1 METQKYN
8 GWTNYA
14 TWLTALHIDNEEAL
28 QDEALSLH
36 KENIYDYSK
45 SLENWFDELVEFLDG
60 FKSTIVADLVRA
72 TLSDVNWY
80 EIAEHYQ
87 TTYKEVYE

>member
-14 TWLTALHIDNEEAL
+14 TWLIALHIDNEEAL

-36 KENIYDYSK
+36 NENTYDYSK
-45 SLENWFDELVEFLDG
+45 SLENWFDDLVEFLDG

-87 TTYKEVYE
+87 NTYKEVYE

>member
-1 METQKYN
+1 MEQKGYN

-14 TWLTALHIDNEEAL
+14 TWLIALHIDNEEAL

-36 KENIYDYSK
+36 SENTYDYSK
-45 SLENWFDELVEFLDG
+45 SLENWFDDLVEFLDG

-72 TLSDVNWY
+72 TLSSVNWY

-87 TTYKEVYE
+87 HTYKEVYE

>member
-14 TWLTALHIDNEEAL
+14 TWLIALHIDNEEAL
-28 QDEALSLH
+28 HDEALSLH
-36 KENIYDYSK
+36 KENTYDYSK